1 MAQCVCPWWLGYFL
15 VSPIRRLW
23 QNPEKIL
30 RPFVTPGMT
39 VLEPGC
45 GMGFFTLELARLVGE
60 QGRVVAVDIQPRM
73 LQGLNRRARRVGL
86 GQQIETR
93 LTEGEGLP
101 TRDLSDQVDFALAF
115 WVVHELPDVERFF
128 ADLHESLRLGGKVL
142 VTEPRGHVSQSSFTE
157 ELERASRSGLHVSSR
172 SETRSSLSVV
182 LERT

>member
-1 MAQCVCPWWLGYFL
+1 MAQCVCPRWLGYFL
-15 VSPIRRLW
+15 ISPIRRLW
-23 QNPEKIL
+23 QNPKEIL
-30 RPFVTPGMT
+30 RPFVTDGMT

-45 GMGFFTLELARLVGE
+45 GMGFFTLELARLVGD
-60 QGRVVAVDIQPRM
+60 QGKVVAVDIQPRM
-73 LQGLNRRARRVGL
+73 LQGLNRRARRAGL
-86 GQQIETR
+86 GQRIETR

-101 TRDLSDQVDFALAF
+101 TRDLSGQVDFALAF

-128 ADLHESLRLGGKVL
+128 ADLCESLRPGGKVL

-157 ELERASRSGLHVSSR
+157 ELERASRSDLHVSSR

>member
-15 VSPIRRLW
+15 ISPIRRLW
-23 QNPEKIL
+23 QNPDKIL

-45 GMGFFTLELARLVGE
+45 GMGFFTLELARLVGDH
-60 QGRVVAVDIQPRM
+60 GKVVAVDIQPRM
-73 LQGLNRRARRVGL
+73 LQGLNRRARRAGL
-86 GQQIETR
+86 GQRIETR

-101 TRDLSDQVDFALAF
+101 TRDLSGQVDFALAF

-128 ADLHESLRLGGKVL
+128 ADLRESLRPGGKVL
-142 VTEPRGHVSQSSFTE
+142 VTEPRGHVSQSSLTQE
-157 ELERASRSGLHVSSR
+157 IELASRSDLRVGSR
-172 SETRSSLSVV
+172 SETRSNISVV

>member
-73 LQGLNRRARRVGL
+73 LQGLNRRARRAGL

-101 TRDLSDQVDFALAF
+101 TRDLSGQVDFALAF